1 MDKFNLQEANFDS
14 IRDELISSW
23 QRSFCREITEEVFI
37 WLFSG
42 DSGNRIFIAR
52 SQATGKIAGG
62 YCLLPQETIVHG
74 NTMKTLLCNNVFT
87 DPDFRTHNIFVKLG
101 RFALE
106 VVKSDAE
113 LAIGIP
119 NEKALPG
126 HRRVGW
132 NICQPI
138 LFSEIKLSNIQ
149 YISNINNRIGEHRNI
164 ELKDLES
171 ISNLWM
177 EVNKNSNFAIVK
189 NKKYFKW
196 RYLDK
201 PKISR
206 KYYSKIIYNNKD
218 ITGYLIISHYHPS
231 NKMHIIDICAKSEE
245 DFLKLI
251 NLSIELAIECEAE
264 CVNIWNSPAIS
275 LLLSKLGFS
284 VTNEFSRLIIKPL
297 TIAENKNQFFIEN
310 ISNHALVLGD
320 NDVF

>member
-1 MDKFNLQEANFDS
+1 MDKFNLYEANFNT

-23 QRSFCREITEEVFI
+23 QRAFCREITEDVFI
-37 WLFSG
+37 WLFSEN
-42 DSGNRIFIAR
+42 SSNRIFIAR
-52 SQATGKIAGG
+52 SQATERIAGV
-62 YCLLPQETIVHG
+62 YCLLPQETIVYG
-74 NTMKTLLCNNVFT
+74 NKIKTLLCNNVFT
-87 DPDFRTHNIFVKLG
+87 DPDFRTYNIFVKLG

-126 HRRVGW
+126 HKRVGW
-132 NICQPI
+132 NMCQQI
-138 LFSEIKLSNIQ
+138 LFSEIKLSNTQ
-149 YISNINNRIGEHRNI
+149 YININNRIGENRNI

-189 NKKYFKW
+189 DKKYLKW
-196 RYLDK
+196 RYFDR

-206 KYYSKIIYNNKD
+206 EYYRKIIYNNED
-218 ITGYLIISHYHPS
+218 IRGYLIISHYYPI

-251 NLSIELAIECEAE
+251 NLSIELAIKCKAE

-275 LLLSKLGFS
+275 LLLSKVGFT

-297 TIAENKNQFFIEN
+297 TISENKNQFFIQN
-310 ISNHALVLGD
+310 IANHALVLGD